1 MNSKRL
7 VIKENL
13 GRCIKA
19 ASSIKKYPVN
29 FYTFSFKSNG
39 FDTKIERFNKFE
51 RSFFESFFVKALKV
65 NFQNQLNKIHF
76 VTHSTEFNF
85 DQFEGLHSLRVN
97 FNIVTKSDLT
107 NLNKLIELMRSI
119 SDEVIGGEV
128 YISEI
133 KLDNLQDVIVRLF
146 PISSMDDIMTFEDLS
161 ASNAFPSFYT
171 KTLYDYILE
180 PMKVIYFK

>member
-1 MNSKRL
+1 
-7 VIKENL
+7 
-13 GRCIKA
+13 
-19 ASSIKKYPVN
+19 
-29 FYTFSFKSNG
+29 
-39 FDTKIERFNKFE
+39 
-51 RSFFESFFVKALKV
+51 
-65 NFQNQLNKIHF
+65 
-76 VTHSTEFNF
+76 
-85 DQFEGLHSLRVN
+85 
-97 FNIVTKSDLT
+97 
-107 NLNKLIELMRSI
+107 MRSI

-180 PMKVIYFK
+180 PMKVIYIK